1 MADATDRQAEQGLAA
16 VSRGEVGIVHE
27 QSPAPVKTP
36 FRRWLFRGALG
47 LGLLLLWIAM
57 LQPIQ
62 PVRDQLQ
69 AAASGNGSTASTSP
83 KPPMAYPIDRAIDQ
97 AIDAQGLVRCPP
109 ADAWTICRRLNL
121 ALVGSGLSLEEMRW
135 LEAYRGEDLVGAW
148 TKRLLADPRCS
159 DYLAERLA
167 RAYVGTA
174 KGPFILYRRRKFVLW
189 LAQRLREEAP
199 YDQLV
204 RQLIASEGLWT
215 DQPQV
220 NFLTAT
226 MDEADNGRADPNRL
240 AGRTSRAF
248 LGMRLDCLQC
258 HDDFLGTSF
267 LGDQGSPQPGTQ
279 QHFHGL
285 AAFFAG
291 ARVASNPFSG
301 LRDDQAQH
309 QYQRPGE
316 ADPVTIAMQVP
327 YGASWLPEEGKPRIR
342 LAAWVTH
349 PENRMFARAAV
360 NRFWA
365 ILFGKPWIEP
375 VDDLPLHGPYPE
387 AFERLVDSFIESGYS
402 WKYLVR
408 LISSLDAFRR
418 DSRSEE
424 GQVKEE
430 QERWLAAF
438 PLTPLRPEQI
448 AQSIHQAAR
457 VSTID
462 QESSILWRLEQFFVV
477 NDFLKEYGDQGELEL
492 EGMPETIP
500 QRLMVM
506 NGKLVDERVRGNP
519 VVNATSRIALAPT
532 RQAIESLYL
541 AALNRKPTSKEINYF
556 TSWFQTGTPIDAT
569 GDVLWALVNSTE
581 FLWNH

>member
-1 MADATDRQAEQGLAA
+1 MQDPTF
-16 VSRGEVGIVHE
+16 
-27 QSPAPVKTP
+27 APVKTP
-36 FRRWLFRGALG
+36 LRRRLFRLALG
-47 LGLLLLWIAM
+47 LTLALLLIGM
-57 LQPIQ
+57 LQPVQ
-62 PVRDQLQ
+62 PVRDQLK
-69 AAASGNGSTASTSP
+69 AAASGKISPASMTP
-83 KPPMAYPIDRAIDQ
+83 KSPMAYAIDHSIDQ
-97 AIDAQGLVRCPP
+97 AIQAQGLHRCPP

-135 LEAYRGEDLVGAW
+135 LEAYQGEDLVGAW

-189 LAQRLREEAP
+189 LAQRLREETP

-258 HDDFLGTSF
+258 HDDFLGNSF
-267 LGDQGSPQPGTQ
+267 LGDHGSPQPGTQ

-301 LRDDQAQH
+301 LRDDQAEH
-309 QYQRPGE
+309 RYQRPGE
-316 ADPVTIAMQVP
+316 ADPVAISMQVP

-349 PENRMFARAAV
+349 PENRMFARSAV

-387 AFERLVDSFIESGYS
+387 AFELLVDQFIQSGYS

-418 DSRSEE
+418 DSRSEA
-424 GQVKEE
+424 GQVLEE
-430 QERWLAAF
+430 HERLMAAF
-438 PLTPLRPEQI
+438 PLSPLRPEQI

-462 QESSILWRLEQFFVV
+462 QDSSILWRLEQFFVV
-477 NDFLKEYGDQGELEL
+477 NDFLKEYGDLGELEL
-492 EGMPETIP
+492 EGMSETIP

-519 VVNATSRIALAPT
+519 VVNATSRMALAPT
-532 RQAIESLYL
+532 PQAIESLYL
-541 AALNRKPTSKEINYF
+541 AALNRKPTQSEIDYF
-556 TSWFQTGTPIDAT
+556 TPWFDSGNPIDAT